1 MCPVYLLYTALS
13 FWDTLL
19 LYLIY
24 WELFISKGC
33 WISMLSM
40 NTTKR
45 KLRSN
50 FIYSSIKENKIIKS
64 KLRWEIKVFYTE
76 NYKILVKGVKK
87 DSTNLSTGMLVL
99 REVLKPQPCAAM
111 LSHQVQGLQI
121 HDPSA
126 PSPTM
131 GWPRSDSELLHLP
144 QKPQESFP
152 HQWGRSRT
160 H

>member
-1 MCPVYLLYTALS
+1 MCPVDLLYTAVLC
-13 FWDTLL
+13 WDTLL

-33 WISMLSM
+33 WISMLPM

-64 KLRWEIKVFYTE
+64 KLKWEIKSSTLKTTKYWW
-76 NYKILVKGVKK
+76 KALKK
-87 DSTNLSTGMLVL
+87 TQQTCPPACWLLW
-99 REVLKPQPCAAM
+99 EVLKRKPCATM
-111 LSHQVQGLQI
+111 LTHQVQGLQI
-121 HDPSA
+121 HDFLA

-131 GWPRSDSELLHLP
+131 GWSRSDSELLHLP
-144 QKPQESFP
+144 QKPQDEFP
-152 HQWGRSRT
+152 PPVG
-160 H
+160 